1 MKRWLYI
8 GTLLVALLVLALG
21 GWAVDAVRYALT
33 GPRRRAL
40 APS

>member
-8 GTLLVALLVLALG
+8 VALCSALLLLAVA
-21 GWAVDAVRYALT
+21 GWAADGVRYGLT
-33 GPRRRAL
+33 GSRRRAL